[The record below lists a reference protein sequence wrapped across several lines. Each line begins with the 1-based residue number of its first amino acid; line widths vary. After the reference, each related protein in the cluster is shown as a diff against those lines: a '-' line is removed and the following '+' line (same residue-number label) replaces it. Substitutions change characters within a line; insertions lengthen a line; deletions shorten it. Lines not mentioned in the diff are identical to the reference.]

1 LQSLSVIVCLWIYM
15 SLSCKIFE
23 HFALQVGSSNWD
35 HKLRSTPFK
44 DGTTLVPKLAD
55 SLSFWRSGSTPSTY
69 WIKYSWS
76 GSTQIL
82 YYLKMLDEI
91 QYLETRSRHEN
102 KYLLY
107 LYHKESLGETNTSMT
122 LQPNGFTRF
131 SQTYIICFSFITL

>member
-1 LQSLSVIVCLWIYM
+1 M

-35 HKLRSTPFK
+35 HKLRSTPFE

-55 SLSFWRSGSTPSTY
+55 PLSFWRSGSTPSKY

-76 GSTQIL
+76 GLTQIL

-91 QYLETRSRHEN
+91 QYLETRSHHVN
-102 KYLLY
+102 K
-107 LYHKESLGETNTSMT
+107 
-122 LQPNGFTRF
+122 
-131 SQTYIICFSFITL
+131 SFIISLPYRKLGWDKILAWLYNLMGLLDFSYYSNIYHLFFIYNTLALGILTTS